1 MVTDEWILAALSI
14 DIAEQRKY
22 EKGVVMTETVRLVLT
37 GHLMPDVQPEDAIQ
51 QLADALNI
59 NLATA
64 TQLLHTAPTV
74 IKQLEVGAQ
83 VDQYLQIFARIGV
96 EVTVIPWAPAIAQK
110 GRVEHPQPKNT
121 NQVIAGQND
130 DDTDDNSDYNTP
142 PFFAM
147 DLQGRLGRT
156 HYIIN
161 LMASMLPC
169 LLAAMLLPGLM
180 MRNPAIPGSAAGWLL
195 MAALTPLLLWTGW
208 QYFRCVVL
216 RLHDLNLSAY
226 WAGLF
231 VLVFLLCQLVLQN
244 YAIHSYASSLSLFL
258 LTSLMPLVLALYPGH
273 VDDNLFGK
281 PAEPAEVWK
290 NKTAFVVITLA
301 LLSLLYKTSNSH
313 LQFVMDKARD
323 GKILSEQ
330 NIQLIYKAH
339 RKDISDVDLNMMI
352 KLEEQEMGRTNIDRS
367 EFRQQTQQRLDKALL
382 AEIQTLQYPLQAADL
397 PVAERRLVTE
407 SELDQYMNAI
417 AHECG
422 CDTTIRELARREL
435 QRRHD
440 DNLRSK
446 LGLPLPE

>member
-1 MVTDEWILAALSI
+1 
-14 DIAEQRKY
+14 
-22 EKGVVMTETVRLVLT
+22 MTETVRLVLT

-64 TQLLHTAPTV
+64 SQLLHTAPTV

-83 VDQYLQIFARIGV
+83 VEQYLQIFARIGV
-96 EVTVIPWAPAIAQK
+96 EVTVVPITPASTQK
-110 GRVEHPQPKNT
+110 GRVAHSQPKNT
-121 NQVIAGQND
+121 NQGIAGQND
-130 DDTDDNSDYNTP
+130 NNTDHDSDYNTP

-161 LMASMLPC
+161 LMASMLPSS
-169 LLAAMLLPGLM
+169 LAVMLLPGLII
-180 MRNPAIPGSAAGWLL
+180 RDPAATGSAAGWLL
-195 MAALTPLLLWTGW
+195 MAALTPLLLWTAW
-208 QYFRCVVL
+208 QYFRCVAL

-226 WAGLF
+226 WAGLLVF
-231 VLVFLLCQLVLQN
+231 VFLLCQLVLQHN
-244 YAIHSYASSLSLFL
+244 ATHSYASYLSLFL
-258 LTSLMPLVLALYPGH
+258 LSSLMPLVLALYPGH

-281 PAEPAEVWK
+281 PAEPADGWK
-290 NKTAFVVITLA
+290 RKTAFIVIMLA

-323 GKILSEQ
+323 GKVLSEQ
-330 NIQLIYKAH
+330 EIQLIYQAH
-339 RKDISDVDLNMMI
+339 RKDISDHDLNMMI

-367 EFRQQTQQRLDKALL
+367 AFRQQTQQRLDTALL
-382 AEIQTLQYPLQAADL
+382 AEIRTLQYPLQAADL
-397 PVAERRLVTE
+397 PVAERRLVSE
-407 SELDQYMNAI
+407 AELDQYVNAV

-440 DNLRSK
+440 NSLRSK
-446 LGLPLPE
+446 LGLPLPQ